1 MCHSSIANLLCFTA
15 DSGWWWVSA
24 MADLGA
30 HSAFAVSF
38 ISAAA
43 KNNRLSWDVLHYE
56 ESRESCGLVIVMIW
70 LVFLLLAGSSK
81 HR

>member
-1 MCHSSIANLLCFTA
+1 
-15 DSGWWWVSA
+15 

-30 HSAFAVSF
+30 HSAFAFAF

-43 KNNRLSWDVLHYE
+43 ESDKLSWDLLHYE

-70 LVFLLLAGSSK
+70 LVFLLSAGSSK
-81 HR
+81 LR